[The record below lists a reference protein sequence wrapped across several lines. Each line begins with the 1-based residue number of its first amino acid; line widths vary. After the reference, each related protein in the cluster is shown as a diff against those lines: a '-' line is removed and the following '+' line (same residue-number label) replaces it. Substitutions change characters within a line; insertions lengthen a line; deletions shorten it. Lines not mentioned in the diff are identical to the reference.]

1 MKMKHQQK
9 TNEIYRDPTT
19 NQAVFIDYKGDI
31 MHGTDW
37 GYERRMQMEEEKYV
51 EQEPLII
58 ENEDGELIANP
69 DYEE

>member
-1 MKMKHQQK
+1 MNNS
-9 TNEIYRDPTT
+9 TYRDPITK
-19 NQAVFIDYKGDI
+19 QYVFINAITGKKT
-31 MHGTDW
+31 HGTDW
-37 GYERRMQMEEEKYV
+37 GYERRMQMKEEQYV